1 MRKIF
6 TMIELLIVIS
16 IIAVLAAM
24 LLPALGKARDRA
36 MAIKCV
42 SNLKNIHLM
51 AVSYLND
58 NNGRYPYTVLSNIG
72 EPVSNTRYPKT
83 WAQLLDPKSF
93 PYPAAFATG
102 VWRCPKQTSTNFA
115 RNYNISWELGGVE
128 ITLSPRVSLTQIR
141 RPGAVPE
148 LVDGTALLPQYA
160 INGWELQDDWIAGK
174 VVHWRHQNTANV
186 TYVDGHVGQTTRA
199 VWKQF
204 RLSFQR
210 SEIIK

>member
-58 NNGRYPYTVLSNIG
+58 NPKPGHNCWIRKASLIRRHSLPAFGAVRNRRQLTLQEIIIFPENLEGWRVLS
-72 EPVSNTRYPKT
+72 
-83 WAQLLDPKSF
+83 
-93 PYPAAFATG
+93 
-102 VWRCPKQTSTNFA
+102 
-115 RNYNISWELGGVE
+115 
-128 ITLSPRVSLTQIR
+128 
-141 RPGAVPE
+141 RPESV
-148 LVDGTALLPQYA
+148 
-160 INGWELQDDWIAGK
+160 
-174 VVHWRHQNTANV
+174 
-186 TYVDGHVGQTTRA
+186 
-199 VWKQF
+199 
-204 RLSFQR
+204 
-210 SEIIK
+210 

>member
-72 EPVSNTRYPKT
+72 EPVSTQVCT
-83 WAQLLDPKSF
+83 
-93 PYPAAFATG
+93 FAM
-102 VWRCPKQTSTNFA
+102 
-115 RNYNISWELGGVE
+115 YSWSLVGAGATMY
-128 ITLSPRVSLTQIR
+128 TL
-141 RPGAVPE
+141 
-148 LVDGTALLPQYA
+148 
-160 INGWELQDDWIAGK
+160 
-174 VVHWRHQNTANV
+174 
-186 TYVDGHVGQTTRA
+186 
-199 VWKQF
+199 
-204 RLSFQR
+204 
-210 SEIIK
+210 